1 MRRLKRTW
9 GFERL
14 ESRSLLTGVV
24 TITGDFWSPYAPI
37 TIRGDG
43 ADNQIVVHEVFSSTG
58 TLFTPPVPI
67 LKIEGT
73 NTRIL
78 DRTVGIPRQATFST
92 SFALVLPH
100 PIIFDM
106 GGGND
111 TLRIHD
117 THLFDTLA
125 INMGA
130 GNDTLGM
137 TNVIIGPF
145 LPLGIG
151 QTLPTGPSLVA
162 TLGAGND
169 LAILNNVVTAGDHTI
184 DAGLGF
190 DIVKLKAVSAGTLQ
204 SGNTLQV
211 AMGPGKNDRLQVID
225 SSADHAVF
233 DDSDTGGT
241 LLNLGKHIFS
251 SGRIVPIHA
260 LPNHFTDETESG
272 FHEQG

>member
-1 MRRLKRTW
+1 MLR
-9 GFERL
+9 
-14 ESRSLLTGVV
+14 V
-24 TITGDFWSPYAPI
+24 
-37 TIRGDG
+37 
-43 ADNQIVVHEVFSSTG
+43 
-58 TLFTPPVPI
+58 
-67 LKIEGT
+67 EGT
-73 NTRIL
+73 NTLIL
-78 DRTVGIPRQATFST
+78 NRTSDSNSRQAAAFT
-92 SFALVLPH
+92 SFAFVGPH
-100 PIIFDM
+100 PIIFEM

-117 THLFDTLA
+117 THFFGTLT
-125 INMGA
+125 IDMGA

-137 TNVIIGPF
+137 TNVIVGPF

-162 TLGAGND
+162 MLGAGND

-204 SGNTLQV
+204 SGNTLHV
-211 AMGPGKNDRLQVID
+211 DMGPGKNYRLQVIE
-225 SSADHAVF
+225 SSADHAIF

-241 LLNLGKHIFS
+241 LLNLGNHIFS

-260 LPNHFTDETESG
+260 LPNHFTDQTESG
-272 FHEQG
+272 FQKFG